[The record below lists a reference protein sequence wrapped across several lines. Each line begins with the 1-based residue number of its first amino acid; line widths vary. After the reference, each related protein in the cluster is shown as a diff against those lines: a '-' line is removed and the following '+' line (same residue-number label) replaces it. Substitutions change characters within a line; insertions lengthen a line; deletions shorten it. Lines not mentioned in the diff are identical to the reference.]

1 MEERAKLLDEADD
14 LSTLRDQFHIPLA
27 KNTNPTTVITD
38 DRECIYL
45 NGNSL
50 GVMVRFRTI
59 C

>member
-1 MEERAKLLDEADD
+1 MEEKAKLLDEADD
-14 LSTLRDQFHIPLA
+14 LSSFRDLFHIPLA

-50 GVMVRFRTI
+50 GVMVSL
-59 C
+59 